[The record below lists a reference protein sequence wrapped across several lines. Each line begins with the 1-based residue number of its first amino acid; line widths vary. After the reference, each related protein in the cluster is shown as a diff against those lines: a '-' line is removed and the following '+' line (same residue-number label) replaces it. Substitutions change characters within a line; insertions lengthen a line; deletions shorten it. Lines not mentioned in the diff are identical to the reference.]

1 MSIIKMKKVAVIGLD
16 TVKEKLISELMEAGV
31 MQITDQ
37 GQRLTEEETWKD
49 LGVKD
54 GDDNKVTSLDA
65 QINRVSLALETLE
78 KYSTAKSPLFKTR
91 RAMKKAEFTKTL
103 EGREQIYGDIDHILG
118 LNDQIHKL
126 RELVN
131 KKNAD
136 LSAINPWVIYDL
148 PLEIDETRYTNINLG
163 VVPSTVDVEKLT
175 MRVSEGREAVEL
187 REIDRD
193 RDLIYLVVITMKDD
207 QEAVMT
213 ILKQY
218 GYTPTP
224 FKDFVGTAAVNRERI
239 IKEIQETESRCS
251 QVEKEI
257 STLYKMKYGIECVYD
272 QLVIERDRE
281 KVKGR
286 LLKTKRT
293 FNLEGWVPEPAMEVV
308 DKMLTE
314 YQCCFAYRDPEE
326 GDEVPVLTQNNSVV
340 YPFESITEMYS
351 LPDYKGVDP
360 TKYFAFFYAMF
371 FGIMLSDAGYGI
383 VIALACFIVL
393 RKFALE
399 GMTYKMIKM
408 FFYCGL
414 STNYGALCSAAGSEI
429 SSKSRQKSYLAKR
442 LPYRP
447 CGSTRSTIRPGF

>member
-1 MSIIKMKKVAVIGLD
+1 
-16 TVKEKLISELMEAGV
+16 
-31 MQITDQ
+31 
-37 GQRLTEEETWKD
+37 
-49 LGVKD
+49 
-54 GDDNKVTSLDA
+54 
-65 QINRVSLALETLE
+65 
-78 KYSTAKSPLFKTR
+78 
-91 RAMKKAEFTKTL
+91 
-103 EGREQIYGDIDHILG
+103 
-118 LNDQIHKL
+118 
-126 RELVN
+126 
-131 KKNAD
+131 
-136 LSAINPWVIYDL
+136 
-148 PLEIDETRYTNINLG
+148 
-163 VVPSTVDVEKLT
+163 
-175 MRVSEGREAVEL
+175 MRGSEGREAVEL

-414 STNYGALCSAAGSEI
+414 STILWGALFGGWFGDFFQVAAKSHIWQRDYHTGLVVQPDRRSDQAFDLVPGIRRDSHLPGHGHQSGHADQRRQMAGCGLRRLLLVFSHTGCSHVAGRKLHI
-429 SSKSRQKSYLAKR
+429 RSSGKAGHVWPSQERQSFCSLAEGTKKR
-442 LPYRP
+442 LLEKSSEDSVPYMILQVICRISYPTPDCWLWDLRP
-447 CGSTRSTIRPGF
+447 ALSLRSST